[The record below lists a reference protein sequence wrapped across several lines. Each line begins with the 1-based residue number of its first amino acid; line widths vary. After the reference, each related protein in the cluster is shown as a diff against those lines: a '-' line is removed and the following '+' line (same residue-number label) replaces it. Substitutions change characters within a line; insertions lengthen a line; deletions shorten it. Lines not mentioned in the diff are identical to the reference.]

1 MQLHI
6 VYVDTYICMYETVLQ
21 SGLYWNCPPAPWYT
35 VILSGIF
42 VIQLTDPEGPY
53 IAFRQLAFMEKI

>member
-1 MQLHI
+1 
-6 VYVDTYICMYETVLQ
+6 MYKTVLQ
-21 SGLYWNCPPAPWYT
+21 FSGLYWNCPPAPWYT

-53 IAFRQLAFMEKI
+53 IAFRQLAFMEKV